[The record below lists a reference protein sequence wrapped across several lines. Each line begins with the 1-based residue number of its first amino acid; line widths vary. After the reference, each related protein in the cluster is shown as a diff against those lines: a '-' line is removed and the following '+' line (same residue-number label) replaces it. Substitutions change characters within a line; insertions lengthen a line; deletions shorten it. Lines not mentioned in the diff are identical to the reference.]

1 MRYDTPELTALSLA
15 INAIQ
20 QGGSSK
26 MTNTYEDSSQAEPFE
41 ASSAYADWE

>member
-1 MRYDTPELTALSLA
+1 MRYNTPELTALSLA

-20 QGGSSK
+20 KGGSSK
-26 MTNTYEDSSQAEPFE
+26 MTNTYEDSVQTDPFE